1 MPLFS
6 GKDYGSIYTSI
17 LGLVEKT
24 AKDLYHG
31 PRLQSRLAEW
41 AQDAWYALVQQKN

>member
-6 GKDYGSIYTSI
+6 GKEYGSIYTSI
-17 LGLVEKT
+17 LGLVEKM

-31 PRLQSRLAEW
+31 LRLQSQLAEW
-41 AQDAWYALVQQKN
+41 AQDAWYVLVQQQN